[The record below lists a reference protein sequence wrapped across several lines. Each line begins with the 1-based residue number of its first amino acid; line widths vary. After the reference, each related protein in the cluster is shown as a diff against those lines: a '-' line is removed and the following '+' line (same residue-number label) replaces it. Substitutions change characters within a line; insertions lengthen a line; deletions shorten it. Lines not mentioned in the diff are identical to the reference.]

1 MAPFSRA
8 TGRWCPLLRLQPE
21 FPKEAFHEPERPQ
34 LPPVVFLDREPS
46 LLGSPCSCRYILG
59 WQRELE

>member
-21 FPKEAFHEPERPQ
+21 FPKEAFHEPARPQ
-34 LPPVVFLDREPS
+34 LPLVLFLDREPS
-46 LLGSPCSCRYILG
+46 LLDCP
-59 WQRELE
+59 